1 MTGYMRLWNP
11 DWFSAAISEDEVRKK
26 DVHGRYPMTLEIRY
40 GGTGSANATQ
50 IGAAADAVF
59 YGGRVEVCTITC
71 VAANGLKD
79 KYFLI
84 KQADGDGTETAYYVW
99 YDLDADPSDPAPGG
113 TGIEVDITTDQ
124 TSSEVATA
132 TAAAIN
138 GVAGFT
144 STSAAAVVTAESDSV
159 GNVTDAADGDS
170 LQTIVT
176 TYQGAYQQ
184 SAKLFVI
191 SSQANDTDA
200 EDGDARKVRI
210 IGLSVASDIDER
222 NGVETP
228 TYSVEEV
235 NLNGTTAVE
244 TVRYYQRVMHMYCCD
259 WGSTDD
265 DAVGNITLEDA
276 ATGSGNAYLTITA
289 TYNESNNGGMI
300 YVGTGYYGRWK
311 RLIANINDAAPN
323 TGA

>member
-1 MTGYMRLWNP
+1 MRLWNP
-11 DWFSAAISEDEVRKK
+11 DWFSAAISEGEIIKK
-26 DVHGRYPMTLEIRY
+26 DVHGRYPMTFEIRY
-40 GGTGSANATQ
+40 GGAGSANATQ
-50 IGAAADAVF
+50 IGAAANAVF

-71 VAANGLKD
+71 VAAAGLSG

-84 KQADGDGTETAYYVW
+84 KLADGDGTETAHYVW
-99 YDLDADPSDPAPGG
+99 YDLDADPTDPAPGG
-113 TGIEVDITTDQ
+113 TGIEVDVVTGNTATQ
-124 TSSEVATA
+124 VATA

-144 STSAAAVVTAESDSV
+144 STSAAAVVTVESDAV
-159 GNVTDAADGDS
+159 GNVTDAADVDS
-170 LQTIVT
+170 GQTIAT

-184 SAKLFVI
+184 SAKLFVM
-191 SSQANDTDA
+191 SAQANDTDA
-200 EDGDARKVRI
+200 TTGDARKVRI

-222 NGVETP
+222 NGIETP

-259 WGSTDD
+259 WGSGGTD
-265 DAVGNITLEDA
+265 AKGNITLEDC
-276 ATGSGNAYLTITA
+276 ATGTGNVYLTITA

-300 YVGTGYYGRWK
+300 YVGAGYYGRWK
-311 RLIANINDAAPN
+311 RLLANINDAAPN
-323 TGA
+323 AGA